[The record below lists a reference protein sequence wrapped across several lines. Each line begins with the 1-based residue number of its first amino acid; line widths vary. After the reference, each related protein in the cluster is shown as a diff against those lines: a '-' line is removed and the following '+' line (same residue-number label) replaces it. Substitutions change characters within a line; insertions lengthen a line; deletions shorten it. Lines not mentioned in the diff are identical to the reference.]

1 MRRVLLLACAWV
13 AGAAIGGAWWGVPL
27 AAQSL
32 IYAPEQGTSFRYRTN
47 NELQVSQRIL
57 GRDNLY
63 TLQAGGIVRLTLI
76 NPGPRLLWRLG
87 FDELSLRIEGP
98 FPTPRVEELRGT
110 VATLTT
116 NAGGVVLEAVA
127 SGVVPPGLG
136 ARYVERA
143 AAAFL
148 PHLPSAERPVSAW
161 TDTLTVTEVLQGVTT
176 EIETVIRYAVADT
189 GTLAGRPVVP
199 VEYAGTIVVQGTGT
213 LGGSAVSLTGQ
224 GTVRGHYLYDP
235 TDRIFNLHEQEQVLE
250 SMLTLYSPE
259 GRPVTIPSRQVL
271 RAHAERLF

>member
-1 MRRVLLLACAWV
+1 MWSDPV
-13 AGAAIGGAWWGVPL
+13 

-32 IYAPEQGTSFRYRTN
+32 VYAPSQGTSFRFRTN

-63 TLQAGGIVRLTLI
+63 VLQVGGIVRLTLL

-87 FDELSLRIEGP
+87 FDDLSMTIEGP
-98 FPTPRVEELRGT
+98 FPTPRTEELRGT
-110 VATLTT
+110 VVTLTT
-116 NAGGVVLEAVA
+116 NARGVVLEAVA

-148 PHLPSAERPVSAW
+148 PHLPSADEPVTAW

-176 EIETVIRYAVADT
+176 QIETVIRYTVSDT
-189 GTLAGRPVVP
+189 SALAGRPVVP
-199 VEYAGTIVVQGTGT
+199 VEYAGTIIVEGMGT
-213 LGGSAVSLTGQ
+213 LGGSSVSLTGE
-224 GTVRGHYLYDP
+224 GTVNGHYLYDP
-235 TDRIFNLHEQEQVLE
+235 VDRIFDLHQQEQVLD
-250 SMLTLYSPE
+250 STLTLDSPQ
-259 GRPVTIPSRQVL
+259 GRPIAIPSRQVL